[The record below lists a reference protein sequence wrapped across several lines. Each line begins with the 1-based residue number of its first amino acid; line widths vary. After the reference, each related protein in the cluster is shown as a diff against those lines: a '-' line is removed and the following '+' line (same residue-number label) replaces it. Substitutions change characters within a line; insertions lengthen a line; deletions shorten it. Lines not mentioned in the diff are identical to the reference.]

1 MRPDEEGFMDLWTL
15 LLELVCATADDTCDR
30 TKLPTS
36 G

>member
-1 MRPDEEGFMDLWTL
+1 MDLWTL
-15 LLELVCATADDTCDR
+15 LLELVCDTTADDSCDR